1 MAIRTYALEA
11 ANWRVSNY
19 IDDRKKLLTE
29 EGKSLAEASLGAA
42 EEYAIECALLKVAGS
57 EALDYV
63 VDEGVQIY
71 GGYGFSEEYPL
82 ARAYRDA
89 RINRIFEGTNE
100 INRLLIVDMLLK
112 RAMKGQID
120 MMTPAMEVQKE
131 LMGIPEMGEP
141 DTDAF
146 SAEVKAIANMKK
158 AILMV
163 AGAAVQKLMM
173 QLKDEQEILMA
184 VADMI
189 IDTFMAESAL
199 LRTMKHAESEGAAE
213 REAMVQVLITDAM
226 DRINKSGKTAI
237 MSFATGDEQRMML
250 LGLKRF
256 TKYRMLNTTA
266 LRRTVA
272 ARLIEAD
279 NYCY

>member
-1 MAIRTYALEA
+1 
-11 ANWRVSNY
+11 
-19 IDDRKKLLTE
+19 
-29 EGKSLAEASLGAA
+29 
-42 EEYAIECALLKVAGS
+42 
-57 EALDYV
+57 
-63 VDEGVQIY
+63 
-71 GGYGFSEEYPL
+71 
-82 ARAYRDA
+82 
-89 RINRIFEGTNE
+89 
-100 INRLLIVDMLLK
+100 
-112 RAMKGQID
+112 
-120 MMTPAMEVQKE
+120 MTPAMEVQKE

-213 REAMVQVLITDAM
+213 REPWC
-226 DRINKSGKTAI
+226 R
-237 MSFATGDEQRMML
+237 
-250 LGLKRF
+250 
-256 TKYRMLNTTA
+256 
-266 LRRTVA
+266 
-272 ARLIEAD
+272 
-279 NYCY
+279 C